1 MFCYKG
7 TILLNEQKDLEIWQK
22 KGKSTDYRR
31 LLVKLCYKQT
41 IVCETAPLLEEKKIF
56 FQNNQMTLLILNILY
71 TVLTLNLFDSELQ
84 ALKDRFNASSLEFH
98 QLLTSLSSGQ
108 SEFDVRLL
116 IMALIQ
122 ESNYDLAKARG
133 LKLQIKTFR

>member
-1 MFCYKG
+1 
-7 TILLNEQKDLEIWQK
+7 
-22 KGKSTDYRR
+22 
-31 LLVKLCYKQT
+31 
-41 IVCETAPLLEEKKIF
+41 
-56 FQNNQMTLLILNILY
+56 MTLLILNILY

-84 ALKDRFNASSLEFH
+84 SLKDRFNASSLEFH

-133 LKLQIKTFR
+133 LNYKLKLFVRILFQLIGVLSKLKPSTAEDFFNDFSGKNFDINAINKILFRTFLKRLKLINC